1 MKTFLLH
8 LILLLFPFLFAQTA
22 LNAQG
27 AWVEQPTGD
36 ETVSNQFLEGGDDCI
51 GYAKKNSR
59 YIRFFD
65 VNIHKW
71 TTVDLQTEQVFKRM
85 EANARVIMAFTDE
98 FIIGYSSITSSYD
111 TMRYKSTPLFPYTDD
126 LVHRSYGCI
135 ERAAFFATYTHL
147 YVFDGELGKWQQFP
161 YPAHPYDDGA
171 VIFIRGNDY
180 IGMII
185 PDHNDPDNI
194 VTNMAY
200 SLPQHDVASYSSAG
214 YPGWFNYT
222 MTDYP
227 MANGFVTWLFP
238 TDENIVSLTGYC
250 SASNHFS
257 HVTIDSTT
265 SFDFHTGLWSFP
277 DKDKEKTVMAF
288 VKNTLRPD
296 GFVHQNFYAYN
307 TTNGSWDSKED
318 AYYFKPNEESG
329 YPVFLLGGSVAAAAN
344 LNYETE
350 ELGIYAY
357 YGNNGVFHNVGT
369 EIVDY
374 SGAGHTPQCVND
386 LIMGY
391 DSTKVWIF
399 NPYMTGAYIA
409 NGSFDHTTNFIIGDD
424 FVAVNLWDLSKGRS
438 NDKLHIYNT
447 MSNTSKVIE
456 LEMHHNSV
464 YPYLT
469 DDFFAFIPPLVNK
482 QEVWFYSGLL
492 DSLSHVSFNESSHAS
507 YVDVKGRIGV
517 AFSDN
522 GLKTFLY
529 DANTGALT
537 LLNTGFSSSMLG
549 GNYFMYKEGE
559 TMNVY
564 NFTKQEFSE
573 IQVNNM
579 GNFWAGDTIGLV
591 SDALKK
597 NFYAYN
603 GYTDTWVALVA
614 EGYWTYNTQAF
625 SKTAVVVRKD
635 RIYAFDPFL
644 VSGIDET
651 TAGDIN
657 SFRLLQNRPNPFAD
671 HTQISYSL
679 TKPGHVNL
687 KIYDLCGN
695 EVAHLVDKN
704 ENAGDHH
711 IRYEPAGL
719 SPGIYYYTLMFN
731 KRSQTRKMVIIR

>member
-1 MKTFLLH
+1 MKNVILP

-27 AWVEQPTGD
+27 AWVEQATGT
-36 ETVSNQFLEGGDDCI
+36 ESVSNQFLEGGDDCI

-71 TTVDLQTEQVFKRM
+71 TTVDLQTEQVFNGM
-85 EANARVIMAFTDE
+85 EANSRVIMAYTDE

-111 TMRYKSTPLFPYTDD
+111 TLRYESTPLFPYPNDPA
-126 LVHRSYGCI
+126 HCSYGCI
-135 ERAAFFATYTHL
+135 ERAAFFTTYTHF
-147 YVFDGELGKWQQFP
+147 YVFDGELGKWQQFA

-171 VIFIRGNDY
+171 IIFLRGNNY

-200 SLPQHDVASYSSAG
+200 SLPQHDAASYSSAG
-214 YPGWFNYT
+214 YPDGPEFT
-222 MTDYP
+222 
-227 MANGFVTWLFP
+227 MANGFVTRLFP
-238 TDENIVSLTGYC
+238 TNQNIVLLTGYC
-250 SASNHFS
+250 AATNQFSN
-257 HVTIDSTT
+257 VTINTS
-265 SFDFHTGLWSFP
+265 SFDFHAGLWSFP
-277 DKDKEKTVMAF
+277 DKDKKKTVMVF
-288 VKNTLRPD
+288 VRDTLKAD
-296 GFVHQNFYAYN
+296 GLVHQDFYAYN
-307 TTNGSWDSKED
+307 TTRGSWDTQYD
-318 AYYFKPNEESG
+318 AYHFKPVEESG
-329 YPVFLLGGSVAAAAN
+329 YPVFLQGGSVAAAAS

-350 ELGIYAY
+350 ELSIYAY
-357 YGNNGVFHNVGT
+357 YGNNGVFHNLGT
-369 EIVDY
+369 GNVDY

-409 NGSFDHTTNFIIGDD
+409 NGFFDHITNFIIGDQ
-424 FVAVNLWDLSKGRS
+424 FIAVNLWDLSKGRS

-469 DDFFAFIPPLVNK
+469 DDFFAFIPPLADK
-482 QEVWFYSGLL
+482 REVWFYSGLL

-522 GLKTFLY
+522 GLETFLY

-537 LLNTGFSSSMLG
+537 LLNNDFSSSLTG
-549 GNYFMYKEGE
+549 GNFFMFKENE
-559 TMNVY
+559 TMHVY

-573 IQVNNM
+573 IQVDNM
-579 GNFWAGDTIGLV
+579 GNFWAGDSVGLV
-591 SDALKK
+591 SNAGKT
-597 NFYAYN
+597 NYYAYN
-603 GYTDTWVALVA
+603 GVTGNWVPLTA
-614 EGYWTYNTQAF
+614 EGYWTYNTRAF
-625 SKTAVVVRKD
+625 NKTAVVIRKD

-644 VSGIDET
+644 VSGVDEAMT
-651 TAGDIN
+651 PGN
-657 SFRLLQNRPNPFAD
+657 VSSFKLLQNRPNPFND
-671 HTQISYSL
+671 NTQISYTI
-679 TKPGHVNL
+679 TKPGYVSL
-687 KIYDLCGN
+687 KIYDMHGN
-695 EVAHLVDKN
+695 RVTALVEKN
-704 ENAGDHH
+704 QSAGEYH
-711 IRYEPAGL
+711 IPYEAAGL
-719 SPGIYYYTLMFN
+719 PGGVYYYTLCFN
-731 KRSQTRKMVIIR
+731 NLSVTKKMVLIR